1 MGDTISSYLIEGES
15 VEYDNTQDLEY
26 YGVPYE
32 VIDRYEI
39 GSYKSKIYKVDHQK
53 RYNGGEKNGHD
64 QLNYFLNSSGKNY
77 SSDISSPLR
86 SEKSCSRLSPYLT
99 FGNLSIR
106 QIIKAT
112 RNRQT
117 ELRELKSRDGWLK
130 SLSAFSSRLRWHCH
144 FIQKLEMQPDLEYT
158 NMVRAFDGM
167 RDNHS
172 EILFNAWKNG
182 ITGYPMVDAC
192 MRFLKK
198 TGWINFRT
206 VSYTHL
212 TLPTNREV

>member
-1 MGDTISSYLIEGES
+1 MYRPIVQD
-15 VEYDNTQDLEY
+15 VNTSRTKRLE
-26 YGVPYE
+26 
-32 VIDRYEI
+32 IDRSESI
-39 GSYKSKIYKVDHQK
+39 SYKSKIYKVAHQK
-53 RYNGGEKNGHD
+53 RYKGGEKNGHD
-64 QLNYFLNSSGKNY
+64 QLSYFLNSSGKTY

-117 ELRELKSRDGWLK
+117 ELRELKSRNGWLR

-167 RDNHS
+167 RDSHS

-182 ITGYPMVDAC
+182 VTG
-192 MRFLKK
+192 LSL
-198 TGWINFRT
+198 I
-206 VSYTHL
+206 HI
-212 TLPTNREV
+212 